1 MWGSGSAFAQIV
13 GHDLRLSFVSVAAQR
28 EASKPHGKLRTKF
41 DRLVLPMHLVNGC
54 CGQATNE
61 AATEGF
67 ALDGPDLR
75 FAQTHTQLLAHPSMF
90 GGDWGQ
96 DFNPSS
102 LVQKHVDEV
111 TYALRENFEEI
122 WKLLDFAK
130 RFACVAGG

>member
-1 MWGSGSAFAQIV
+1 
-13 GHDLRLSFVSVAAQR
+13 
-28 EASKPHGKLRTKF
+28 
-41 DRLVLPMHLVNGC
+41 MHLLNCC

-67 ALDGPDLR
+67 ALDGPDLS
-75 FAQTHTQLLAHPSMF
+75 FAQTHAQLLAHPSMF